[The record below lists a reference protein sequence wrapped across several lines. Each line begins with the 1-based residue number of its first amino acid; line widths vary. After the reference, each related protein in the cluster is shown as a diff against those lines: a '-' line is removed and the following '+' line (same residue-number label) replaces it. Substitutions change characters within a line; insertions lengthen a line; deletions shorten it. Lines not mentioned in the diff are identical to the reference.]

1 MVVNHNASVQRLRIL
16 MSYRREDVNNRVR
29 RLHAGLLDAFGREAV
44 FMDAGGTRT
53 RAGFSAAL
61 DEALM
66 QCDVVLALID
76 KNWRRGVGSQDHTGP
91 VLSGVL
97 DAKSG
102 DLVRGT
108 KEVDRRFTHDRDEL
122 VQLELE
128 SALRQGVKVI
138 AVLLD
143 GADMPTRQDLPESM
157 AELARADARQ
167 LSRRRWRSQLTELV
181 EELRALES
189 SGQRRVPLRGGAP
202 RRRAPRE
209 VCRVVH
215 DGPVTSVTFN
225 SDGTRLATGSV
236 DKTARVW
243 DSTRGQE
250 LLRLDHQLLRVRY
263 VSSVAFSPDST
274 RLATGTGDARLLLR
288 HPLPAEPVRVWD
300 LASGRELLCVRH
312 RDLRTVGSS
321 DTMPRSSVAFSA
333 DGARLL
339 TGARTSAWI
348 WDAVTGEKVRRIP
361 HIRGL
366 SQRRVF
372 SVAFT
377 PDGTRAVTAGD
388 NAHVWDTL
396 TGELVCVV
404 PRRSGT
410 LPSAGAVIRSIT
422 FSPDGGRLA
431 TTGFDWTVAV
441 WDARTGDELFRVP
454 FKVFPSSPVAFSPDG
469 TRMAMASGETVEVW
483 DAVMGRRLLHMHHQ
497 DGAGSVAFSPDGKRL
512 ASAGGPAARVW
523 EL

>member
-1 MVVNHNASVQRLRIL
+1 MVVDHNAPEERLRIL
-16 MSYRREDVNNRVR
+16 MSYRREDVNKRVR

-44 FMDAGGTRT
+44 FMDAGGSRT

-61 DEALM
+61 DEALL
-66 QCDVVLALID
+66 QCDVVLALIG

-91 VLSGVL
+91 VLPGVL
-97 DAKSG
+97 DAVFG

-108 KEVDRRFTHDRDEL
+108 NQVDRFIHDRDEL
-122 VQLELE
+122 VELELE
-128 SALRQGVKVI
+128 SALRQGIKVI

-143 GADMPTRQDLPESM
+143 GADIPTRHDLPQAM
-157 AELARADARQ
+157 AELARADVRR
-167 LSRRRWRSQLTELV
+167 LSGRRWRSQLTELI

-189 SGQRRVPLRGGAP
+189 SGRRRAPLRGGTL

-209 VCRVVH
+209 VCRVAH
-215 DGPVTSVTFN
+215 DGRVTSVAFN
-225 SDGTRLATGSV
+225 SDGTLLATGSR
-236 DKTARVW
+236 DQTARVW
-243 DSTRGQE
+243 DSTTGAE
-250 LLRLDHQLLRVRY
+250 LLRLDHQEPSFRY
-263 VSSVAFSPDST
+263 VSSVAFSPDGT
-274 RLATGTGDARLLLR
+274 RLATGTGDARLLFR
-288 HPLPAEPVRVWD
+288 KPLPAEPVRVWD
-300 LASGRELLCVRH
+300 LASGGELLCVSH
-312 RDLRTVGSS
+312 RDLRTFGSELQ
-321 DTMPRSSVAFSA
+321 TMSWSSVTFSA
-333 DGARLL
+333 DGSRLL

-361 HIRGL
+361 HNRGL
-366 SQRRVF
+366 PRKVF

-388 NAHVWDTL
+388 HAHVWDTL

-404 PRRSGT
+404 RGSMKF
-410 LPSAGAVIRSIT
+410 ISIA

-454 FKVFPSSPVAFSPDG
+454 LKAFPSSPVAFSPDG
-469 TRMAMASGETVEVW
+469 AQMAVASRGTVEVW
-483 DAVMGRRLLHMHHQ
+483 DAVMGRRLLHV
-497 DGAGSVAFSPDGKRL
+497 DKYSGSVAFGPDGKRL
-512 ASAGGPAARVW
+512 ASAGGSAAQVW